1 MKQTFELV
9 KNYKRYKNSKPLI
22 LMGYY
27 QIIFHYGEKKFV
39 KNVKRVGVD
48 GLIVVDLPWPDNK
61 NFAKLCKKT
70 QFVLFS

>member
-39 KNVKRVGVD
+39 KKWLENYYAPPSEKFPLG
-48 GLIVVDLPWPDNK
+48 GKGYQKSLK
-61 NFAKLCKKT
+61 S
-70 QFVLFS
+70 FSQHL